1 MIRYCLTHSLGAQQ
15 VLVLNALYQGDREVI
30 ADGYGKSVLESEFV
44 DLRDLI
50 NRGFIKLID
59 ADKDATLMNLEIT
72 NLTRAMFGDD
82 VADDYFDE
90 FVDAYPRFLWIDG
103 KRVAALNADMDE
115 LREKYD
121 KVVSKKGMHTR
132 IMKALEWAAANH
144 EIHMGIKLWFS
155 SRQWTAIED
164 IMNDTTGKA
173 LPGARL
179 L

>member
-1 MIRYCLTHSLGAQQ
+1 MIRYCLTHYLGTQQ
-15 VLVLNALYQGDREVI
+15 VLVLDALYQGDREVI
-30 ADGYGKSVLESEFV
+30 VDGYGKSVLESEFV
-44 DLRDLI
+44 DLPDLI
-50 NRGFIKLID
+50 SRGFIELID
-59 ADKDATLMNLEIT
+59 DSKPATLMNLDIT
-72 NLTRAMFGDD
+72 NVTRAMFGED
-82 VADDYFDE
+82 VSSDYFDE
-90 FVDAYPRFLWIDG
+90 FVDTYPRFLWIDG

-115 LREKYD
+115 LREKYE
-121 KVVSKKGMHTR
+121 KLTSKKGMHTR
-132 IMKALEWAAANH
+132 IMKALEWAADNH